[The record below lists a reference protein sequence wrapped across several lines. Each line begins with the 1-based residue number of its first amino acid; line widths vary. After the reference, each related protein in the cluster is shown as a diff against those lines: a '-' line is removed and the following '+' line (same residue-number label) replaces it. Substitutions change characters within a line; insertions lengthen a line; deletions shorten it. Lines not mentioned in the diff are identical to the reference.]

1 MSNTPL
7 SVQPTSVPQPS
18 VPPDFGSS
26 LDLPLDED
34 VEQQRRQHER
44 LERRLAREFAPL
56 NARALGMALGVV
68 VAVCI
73 ALITVLSMLL
83 DPAQTFPLGLL
94 GQLLYG
100 YSVSTSGVLIAA
112 LWGMAIGFI
121 GGWLLASGRNVV
133 LSLWMLKVRVQ
144 SDVEASHD
152 VLDHI

>member
-1 MSNTPL
+1 MSNTPHL
-7 SVQPTSVPQPS
+7 VPRPS
-18 VPPDFGSS
+18 VPPNSGSS

-34 VEQQRRQHER
+34 VEQQREQQQR
-44 LERRLAREFAPL
+44 LERRLTRAFAPL

-68 VAVCI
+68 VAFCI
-73 ALITVLSMLL
+73 ALITVLSMML

>member
-1 MSNTPL
+1 MSNTPH
-7 SVQPTSVPQPS
+7 PVPRPS
-18 VPPDFGSS
+18 VPSNSGSS
-26 LDLPLDED
+26 LDLPLDAA
-34 VEQQRRQHER
+34 VEQQREQQQR
-44 LERRLAREFAPL
+44 LERRLTRAFAPL

-68 VAVCI
+68 VAFCI
-73 ALITVLSMLL
+73 ALITVLSMML
-83 DPAQTFPLGLL
+83 DPSQMFPLGLL

>member
-1 MSNTPL
+1 MSNP
-7 SVQPTSVPQPS
+7 PHPVPRPS
-18 VPPDFGSS
+18 VPPNSGSS
-26 LDLPLDED
+26 LDLPLDAD
-34 VEQQRRQHER
+34 VEQQREQQQR
-44 LERRLAREFAPL
+44 LERRLTRAFAPL

-68 VAVCI
+68 VAFCI
-73 ALITVLSMLL
+73 ALITVLSMML